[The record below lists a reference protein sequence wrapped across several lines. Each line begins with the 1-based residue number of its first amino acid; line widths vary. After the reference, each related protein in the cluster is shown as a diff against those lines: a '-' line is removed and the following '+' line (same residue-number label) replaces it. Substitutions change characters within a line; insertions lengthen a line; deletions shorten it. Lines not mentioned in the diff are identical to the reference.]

1 MAQKIV
7 AEVVLD
13 AGESIKQT
21 QKIEE
26 NLAKIDKQIDEINS
40 SGTKDFDK
48 TLADL
53 NKTVDSGEL
62 SIRELTKSI
71 KQYETIAIQAGT
83 NSPVGKEALLRA
95 AQLTDEIGD
104 LRASVNNLA
113 KDGQALQTALQLGSG
128 ITAGYTAFKSVTAL
142 VGVENEALMET
153 MVKLQAAQ
161 AALVSIEQIR
171 ATLEKQ
177 SLVTLK
183 AKDFWNKAVAF
194 STMLFAKAQA
204 GATTATAGATVGVR
218 AFTAALIATGI
229 GAIIVGIGMLIAYF
243 DQVAAAA
250 KWVANETLQ
259 LFYRF
264 QELGVGVKILISIFF
279 PFIGIIWAVTEA
291 LEAMGVVESV
301 EARKSREAIEAKMKI
316 ATAAHDK
323 RVDEIRKQIALL
335 KEQAAAEKAAT
346 DLIIKNID
354 REIELRRAA
363 GESVKELEAEK
374 LNILVQSARQ
384 QYNIAK
390 TLLELQ
396 DEELF
401 ARRQHMIE
409 LAKIQGKNTDELEKA
424 LNFEKRQRAMIIEEN
439 LSAEKEA
446 LDQALHN
453 LKVFHVKQE
462 FLSKQS
468 KHKTLEDAKELQ
480 DEYDD
485 SAYKALLDRLAKE
498 EQATEAYRL
507 RQLNARQKAED
518 DLRTRLYNELE
529 LAGENNELKLLLEEE
544 FQKNMKAID
553 DDYAEQ
559 AKKQEDDR
567 IAAQK
572 KAEKE
577 LLDMRLA
584 MTSSYFQGVS
594 ALADAFSK
602 GDEKRQRVA
611 FKIKKAADIASATID
626 GTKAVLSAFAQTP
639 GGVGIKSAAAA
650 AAGVFA
656 AAQIAKIAQTEFGG
670 GATSDMAATI
680 QEPTMNASIGGANNQ
695 NVGTNTNTDP
705 MSLLNGG
712 GMQPVLVVDSF
723 TAVQNDLNKVTAMG
737 TLG

>member
-1 MAQKIV
+1 MATELAVKLTV
-7 AEVVLD
+7 D
-13 AGESIKQT
+13 GGESIKQT
-21 QKIEE
+21 EAIEQ

-48 TLADL
+48 TLSDL

-83 NSPVGKEALLRA
+83 NSPVGKEALMRA

-279 PFIGIIWAVTEA
+279 PFIGVIWAVTEA
-291 LEAMGVVESV
+291 LEAMGVVEST
-301 EARKSREAIEAKMKI
+301 EARKSREAIEAKMKV

-390 TLLELQ
+390 ALLELQ

-409 LAKIQGKNTDELEKA
+409 LAKIQGKNTYELEKA

-468 KHKTLEDAKELQ
+468 KQKTLEDAKELQ
-480 DEYDD
+480 EEYDD

-498 EQATEAYRL
+498 EEATEAYRL
-507 RQLNARQKAED
+507 RQLNARQKEED

-544 FQKNMKAID
+544 FEKNMADIKKKYD
-553 DDYAEQ
+553 KQAEDAQ
-559 AKKQEDDR
+559 
-567 IAAQK
+567 IAAD
-572 KAEKE
+572 KAKTDARREQ
-577 LLDMRLA
+577 LDQQLA

-594 ALADAFSK
+594 ALSDAFSK

-611 FKIKKAADIASATID
+611 FKIKKGADLAAATLD
-626 GTKAVLSAFAQTP
+626 GTRAVLNAYATAP
-639 GGVGIKSAAAA
+639 VGFKVAAAA

-680 QEPTMNASIGGANNQ
+680 QEPTINASIGGANSQ

-705 MSLLNGG
+705 LSLLNGG